1 MARFDDEGSEL
12 ETDIDGGGGITVLV
26 VSPLLVLEA

>member
-1 MARFDDEGSEL
+1 MFDDEGSEL
-12 ETDIDGGGGITVLV
+12 ETDVDEGGVTVLV